1 MPQTKQKRR
10 NLSRNSQEYFEK
22 EKMERKMAELELRKL
37 QQQFKKMV
45 DQRKSFNSKSQ
56 QQIMTQCKEIN
67 ILQEEQDEIML
78 LLSLIKSPKNMEMD
92 DKNYTELKFL
102 LQTKNEYD
110 ALIKAMKSLLTEL
123 DDKIKDME
131 KKILKE
137 KRVLAKI
144 QQNQTPQKL
153 RKQISI
159 LESNLNLVTVQFD
172 KMLTTNSKLRNTI
185 EDLRFEKAAYDQVYQ
200 KLHRRFM
207 MQKKTMNV
215 AIEQSTQAYNQRIE
229 AMARITAMK
238 DRREKD
244 ISQYKMEIRELE
256 RTHDHEAKLK
266 SFLLVKLMDRS
277 EFEEQSKMEED
288 LKASKPYKKLKRE
301 SFQSYEVAHM
311 RLLKLSE
318 HGDLE
323 KLVRDF
329 VAEEENIFARFNY
342 VTELNNDMEM
352 LNKKIQ
358 SIQTKLKKTTEDAN
372 RVENTNKEMN
382 KTLSQLK
389 SYVEFLFQ
397 KINCDA
403 TKILE
408 HLGETGSITD
418 NNFIQYFGIIEEKA
432 NDLLLKEAC
441 RRYLEKRIELEPTD
455 PLTNPFWG
463 GAMLLKTPEPLK
475 VFAPAMGPETL
486 GEILDESDQPLDHSM
501 LRNLVSDLH
510 SSRGTSESLPKR

>member
-1 MPQTKQKRR
+1 
-10 NLSRNSQEYFEK
+10 
-22 EKMERKMAELELRKL
+22 
-37 QQQFKKMV
+37 
-45 DQRKSFNSKSQ
+45 
-56 QQIMTQCKEIN
+56 
-67 ILQEEQDEIML
+67 
-78 LLSLIKSPKNMEMD
+78 
-92 DKNYTELKFL
+92 
-102 LQTKNEYD
+102 
-110 ALIKAMKSLLTEL
+110 
-123 DDKIKDME
+123 ME

-358 SIQTKLKKTTEDAN
+358 SIQDEIQLLKSQQRVVDDEGQQAVRELETKLKKTTEDAN

>member
-358 SIQTKLKKTTEDAN
+358 SIQDEIQL
-372 RVENTNKEMN
+372 
-382 KTLSQLK
+382 LK
-389 SYVEFLFQ
+389 SQQRVVDDEGQQAVRELE

>member
-358 SIQTKLKKTTEDAN
+358 SIQ
-372 RVENTNKEMN
+372 
-382 KTLSQLK
+382 
-389 SYVEFLFQ
+389 